1 MSCPLATGFSRDCS
15 DSIGGIEEI
24 LISERDNITAFT
36 LANHEIT
43 AITQAGATNFY
54 KYNLKKESGSL
65 MSTST
70 IDPVGGTSFYD
81 NVAAFTINKL
91 SAVKSNELKLAI
103 LARVFVIVKDNN
115 GVYWSLGADAFAEGS
130 SLVAQTGQAFGDAN
144 QYQIEITDKS
154 KLPCYAVQ
162 ASVVAGLTI
171 A

>member
-24 LISERDNITAFT
+24 LISERDNVTAFT

-43 AITQAGATNFY
+43 AITQAGATNFF

-65 MSTST
+65 TSTST

-115 GVYWSLGADAFAEGS
+115 GVYWALGADAFAEGS

-162 ASVVAGLTI
+162 SSVVAGLTI

>member
-24 LISERDNITAFT
+24 LISERDNVTAFT

-43 AITQAGATNFY
+43 AITQASSTNFY
-54 KYNLKKESGSL
+54 KYELKKESGSL
-65 MSTST
+65 TSTST

-91 SAVKSNELKLAI
+91 SAAKSNELKLAI
-103 LARVFVIVKDNN
+103 LARLFVIVKDNN
-115 GVYWSLGADAFAEGS
+115 GAYWSLGADAFAEGS

-154 KLPCYAVQ
+154 KFPCYAVQ
-162 ASVVAGLTI
+162 SSVVAGLTI

>member
-1 MSCPLATGFSRDCS
+1 MSCPLATGFARDCS

-24 LISERDNITAFT
+24 LISERDNVTAFT
-36 LANHEIT
+36 LANHEIS
-43 AITQAGATNFY
+43 AITQAGGTNFFR
-54 KYNLKKESGSL
+54 YNLKKESGSL
-65 MSTST
+65 TSTST

-115 GVYWSLGADAFAEGS
+115 GVYWALGADAFAEGS

-154 KLPCYAVQ
+154 KFPCYAVQ
-162 ASVVAGLTI
+162 SSVVAGLTI

>member
-1 MSCPLATGFSRDCS
+1 MSCPLATGFARDCS

-24 LISERDNITAFT
+24 LISERDNVTAFT
-36 LANHEIT
+36 LANHEIS
-43 AITQAGATNFY
+43 AITQAGGTNFY
-54 KYNLKKESGSL
+54 RYNLKKESGSL
-65 MSTST
+65 TSTST

-115 GVYWSLGADAFAEGS
+115 GVYWALGADAFAEGS

-154 KLPCYAVQ
+154 KFPCYAVQ

>member
-24 LISERDNITAFT
+24 LISERDNVSAFT
-36 LANHEIT
+36 VANHDIS
-43 AITQAGATNFY
+43 AITQVAATSFY
-54 KYNLKKESGSL
+54 KYELKKESGSL
-65 MSTST
+65 TSTST

-91 SAVKSNELKLAI
+91 SAAKTNELRLMI
-103 LARVFVIVKDNN
+103 LARLFCIVKDNN
-115 GVYWSLGADAFAEGS
+115 GLYWALGADAFAEGS

-154 KLPCYAVQ
+154 KFSCYGVD
-162 ASVVAGLTI
+162 ASVIAGLTI

>member
-24 LISERDNITAFT
+24 LISERDNVTAFT

-43 AITQAGATNFY
+43 AITQAGATNFF

-65 MSTST
+65 TSTST

-154 KLPCYAVQ
+154 KFPCYAVQ
-162 ASVVAGLTI
+162 SSVVAGLTI